1 MPLLFLPTHLPPFRH
16 NPLPLSPKCPTRRP
30 HFVAVDRALWAE
42 SLSKTHARALFTDL
56 SLTLPLGAKVALL
69 GANGSGKSTLLS
81 ILAGH
86 LPPDTG
92 KVQLRKGLSL
102 AYVSQEL
109 PPNLD
114 ANQTGLSAVLTL
126 AASHTNSAE
135 VRAAL
140 QYARASAE
148 LAEVEMG
155 GGDTEQALKGLA
167 KAAARMEERPDAWV
181 VESYLQTAMSRLEI
195 PRAQYMCEMSGGQKR
210 RVGIAAALVARPD
223 VLLLD
228 EVTNHLSVDG
238 IMFLE
243 EVLQEGGLTVLCI
256 SHDRYF
262 VDRVCKDAV
271 WELDEGKL
279 FEYGAGYQV
288 FLRDKAVRLEKERK
302 EMFELTKAVKKQLE
316 WVRRQ
321 PKARSTKARS
331 RVDEFDRMDEELK
344 RRKQRAKEGGSVGP
358 LMTATSRLGTRVVEL
373 EDVMI
378 RRGEK
383 VVVEGLNYKFERGE
397 RVGICGGNGVGK
409 SSLLKAILGEVGVE
423 QGIIKVGETVVF
435 GHFEQEGIDM
445 RAALSE
451 TSAIVLGVK
460 SGEDVR
466 VLDYVGELVSSYGN
480 GGGGA
485 MGNGS
490 SSRERASKEM
500 RDEGRVEAALAAK
513 IEELSHS
520 VALPKPGSGRQG
532 GDDNPLSKMSA
543 ITLLDQF
550 GFRRDQQHAFV
561 SRLSGG
567 EKRRL
572 QLMALLLKNANFLLL
587 DEVSNDLDMNS
598 LSMLEQLLTEYKG
611 VLLLCS
617 HDRFMLDR
625 LVDRLIILEGEG
637 KYSLV
642 EGKFT
647 EYLEAKQAAK
657 EEERR
662 KHKGSTWTK
671 GTTGASKGKGENR
684 VQKLSF
690 KEKKEYEGLEGEI
703 EVCQQRYDTLVGKM
717 ETEAGKAR
725 YDELAEWSRELAELE
740 KRIDEMMQRWMTLA
754 ERAGD

>member
-1 MPLLFLPTHLPPFRH
+1 MPLFFLPFYLPTFHH
-16 NPLPLSPKCPTRRP
+16 NPLPRSSKCPRRRP
-30 HFVAVDRALWAE
+30 YFVAVDRALWAE
-42 SLSKTHARALFTDL
+42 SLSIAHARPLFTDI
-56 SLTLPLGAKVALL
+56 SLTVPLGAKVALL

-86 LPPDTG
+86 LQPDSG

-114 ANQTGLSAVLTL
+114 TNQTALSAVLTL
-126 AASHTNSAE
+126 AGSHTNSAE

-140 QYARASAE
+140 QYTHASAE
-148 LAEVEMG
+148 LAEVELN
-155 GGDTEQALKGLA
+155 GGDAEQALKELA
-167 KAAARMEERPDAWV
+167 KAAARMEERPDAWM

-195 PRAQYMCEMSGGQKR
+195 PRARYVRELSGGQKR

-243 EVLQEGGLTVLCI
+243 EVLQVVGLTVLCI
-256 SHDRYF
+256 THDRYF
-262 VDRVCKDAV
+262 VDRVCTDAV

-279 FEYGAGYQV
+279 FEYGAGYQT
-288 FLRDKAVRLEKERK
+288 FLRDKAVRLEKERR
-302 EMFELTKAVKKQLE
+302 EMWELTKAVKKQLE
-316 WVRRQ
+316 WVKRQ
-321 PKARSTKARS
+321 PKARSTKARA
-331 RVDEFDRMDEELK
+331 RLEEFDRMDEELK
-344 RRKQRAKEGGSVGP
+344 RRKKQAKEGKSIGP
-358 LMTATSRLGTRVVEL
+358 LVTATSRLGTKVVEL
-373 EDVMI
+373 EGVTI

-383 VVVEGLNYKFERGE
+383 LVVEGLNYRFGRGE

-409 SSLLKAILGEVGVE
+409 SSLLKAVLGEVEVERGV
-423 QGIIKVGETVVF
+423 IKVGETVVF

-451 TSAIVLGVK
+451 TSAIVLGIK

-466 VLDYVGELVSSYGN
+466 LIDYVGELRTMYGGEGRGTAEN
-480 GGGGA
+480 DNRGEKALRGA
-485 MGNGS
+485 
-490 SSRERASKEM
+490 
-500 RDEGRVEAALAAK
+500 RDEERVEAALAAK

-520 VALPKPGSGRQG
+520 VALPGPGSGRHR

-543 ITLLDQF
+543 IMLLDQF

-572 QLMALLLKNANFLLL
+572 QLMALLLKNPNFLLL
-587 DEVSNDLDMNS
+587 DEVSNDLDVNS

-625 LVDRLIILEGEG
+625 LVDRLIILEGDG

-647 EYLEAKQAAK
+647 EYLEAKQVAE

-662 KHKGSTWTK
+662 KKKVSTWTK
-671 GTTGASKGKGENR
+671 ETAGAGEGKEKNR
-684 VQKLSF
+684 VRKLTF

-703 EVCQQRYDTLVGKM
+703 EACQHRYDTLVGKM
-717 ETEAGKAR
+717 ETEAGKVG
-725 YDELAEWSRELAELE
+725 YDELADWSRELAELE
-740 KRIDEMMQRWMTLA
+740 TRIDEMTQRWMTLA
-754 ERAGD
+754 EIAGD